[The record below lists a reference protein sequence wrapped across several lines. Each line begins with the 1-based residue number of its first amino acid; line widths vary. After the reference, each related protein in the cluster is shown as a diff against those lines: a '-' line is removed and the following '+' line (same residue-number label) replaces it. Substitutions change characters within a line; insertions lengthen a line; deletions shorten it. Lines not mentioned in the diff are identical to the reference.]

1 MICKK
6 GVKII
11 KDILVFLENNLF
23 SIITAVI
30 AIIALFQTHVQI
42 KISNKQF
49 LFAKRLDKY
58 LLAKGLLELYKD
70 NEKLLDYNS
79 CPDDEAIIVDYQ
91 FINLTNNNYLKDV
104 TCIINEP
111 KNNDFKNAFLI
122 KIEELKRLS
131 TEIRFL
137 FPNKNGQLLE
147 NFIMKYQNIL
157 MELYKYQII
166 LDLMMNDAIPRK
178 NKSTYI
184 ELQKEYGELEHRHR
198 LYNAINELKKSYYDV
213 LDKKAINKIEKS
225 IKL

>member
-1 MICKK
+1 MICKR
-6 GVKII
+6 GVAMI

-49 LFAKRLDKY
+49 LFDKRLDKY

-79 CPDDEAIIVDYQ
+79 CLDDEAIIVDYQ

-111 KNNDFKNAFLI
+111 KNNDFKNAFLV
-122 KIEELKRLS
+122 KIEELKGLS

-147 NFIMKYQNIL
+147 NFIIKYQNIL

-178 NKSTYI
+178 KKPTYI
-184 ELQKEYGELEHRHR
+184 GRSR
-198 LYNAINELKKSYYDV
+198 RSRSPFPSNR
-213 LDKKAINKIEKS
+213 
-225 IKL
+225 KLSWRAAGLLTCSLAGPPSHSPRGTVD

>member
-1 MICKK
+1 M
-6 GVKII
+6 I
-11 KDILVFLENNLF
+11 KDILMFLENNLF

-42 KISNKQF
+42 KTSNKQF
-49 LFAKRLDKY
+49 LFDKRLDKY

-70 NEKLLDYNS
+70 NEKLLNYNS

-111 KNNDFKNAFLI
+111 KNNDFKNAFLV

-198 LYNAINELKKSYYDV
+198 LYGAINDLKKSYYEV
-213 LDKKAINKIEKS
+213 LEKKAINKIEKS

>member
-1 MICKK
+1 M
-6 GVKII
+6 I

-23 SIITAVI
+23 SIMTAVI

-42 KISNKQF
+42 KTSNKQF
-49 LFAKRLDKY
+49 LFDKRLDKY

-104 TCIINEP
+104 TCIINES
-111 KNNDFKNAFLI
+111 KNNDFKNAFLV
-122 KIEELKRLS
+122 KIEELKGLS

-166 LDLMMNDAIPRK
+166 LDLMMNDTIPRK
-178 NKSTYI
+178 NKPTYI

-213 LDKKAINKIEKS
+213 LDKKAISKIEKS

>member
-1 MICKK
+1 M
-6 GVKII
+6 I

-23 SIITAVI
+23 AIITAVI

-49 LFAKRLDKY
+49 LFDKRLDKY

-70 NEKLLDYNS
+70 NKKLLDYNS
-79 CPDDEAIIVDYQ
+79 CPDDKAIIVDYQ

-111 KNNDFKNAFLI
+111 KNNDFKNAFLV
-122 KIEELKRLS
+122 KIEELKKLS
-131 TEIRFL
+131 TEIKFL
-137 FPNKNGQLLE
+137 FPNKSGQLLG

-166 LDLMMNDAIPRK
+166 SDLINDDNIPRK
-178 NKSTYI
+178 NKPTYI

-198 LYNAINELKKSYYDV
+198 LYNAINELKKSYYDA

>member
-1 MICKK
+1 M
-6 GVKII
+6 I
-11 KDILVFLENNLF
+11 KDILLFLENNLF

-49 LFAKRLDKY
+49 LFDKRLDKY
-58 LLAKGLLELYKD
+58 LLVKGLLELYKN
-70 NEKLLDYNS
+70 NERLLNYS
-79 CPDDEAIIVDYQ
+79 SRPDDEAIIVDDQ

-104 TCIINEP
+104 TRIISEP
-111 KNNDFKNAFLI
+111 QNNDFKNAFLV
-122 KIEELKRLS
+122 KIEELKGLS

-137 FPNKNGQLLE
+137 FPNKNGQLLG

-178 NKSTYI
+178 KKLTYI
-184 ELQKEYGELEHRHR
+184 ELQKEYGELKHRYR
-198 LYNAINELKKSYYDV
+198 LYDAINDLNKSYYEV

>member
-1 MICKK
+1 M
-6 GVKII
+6 I

-49 LFAKRLDKY
+49 LFDKRLDKY

-70 NEKLLDYNS
+70 NKKLLDYNS
-79 CPDDEAIIVDYQ
+79 CPDDKAIIVDYQ

-104 TCIINEP
+104 TRIINEP
-111 KNNDFKNAFLI
+111 KNNDFKNDFLV
-122 KIEELKRLS
+122 KIEELKKLS
-131 TEIRFL
+131 TEIKFL
-137 FPNKNGQLLE
+137 FPNKSGQLLG

-166 LDLMMNDAIPRK
+166 SDLINDDNIPRK
-178 NKSTYI
+178 NKPTYI
-184 ELQKEYGELEHRHR
+184 ELQKEYGELQHRHR
-198 LYNAINELKKSYYDV
+198 LYNAINELKKSYYDA
-213 LDKKAINKIEKS
+213 LDKKAINKVEKS